1 MEEELKFEDIINVLR
16 SRKKIIIMSIIFVTL
31 LSIIYSFLKSPVYEA
46 KARVRLPGSSQ
57 VTEFFL
63 AGMTNPWN
71 DVPTQLEIIKS
82 INVAKRVINKLGLR
96 FRVLDKKMP
105 PGLTID
111 SVYVKEDMPSG
122 DFILEVYR
130 NYYLVKN
137 LPEGKIYIKGPIK
150 TYHEEKGLGLKV
162 LLDKKQ
168 KVTFPLKVRFEILD
182 YHTLIKSLSSR
193 MKVSQEARSFIA
205 VIRTRA
211 RSPEL
216 AKKLADTYAN
226 AYVEYTLDDVRYSAR
241 VLREF
246 LQQQVNKIE
255 TQLKIQEDSLK
266 LVKEKFGVFAALAL
280 ENSQE
285 STKELLR
292 TLTTLEMEKSQS
304 IAEREEAKKKIE
316 ILKNQIEGKGFLA
329 KYRELAELPG
339 LSNNPQVQEL
349 QNKIITLEIKKAEL
363 MEKYTEK
370 HPEIQAIENQIEA
383 TRKNLQS
390 ILKSLAFS
398 GPSAGDPLFQKL
410 ATDFITNEALALAL
424 EAKVSA
430 LDKVIRAYEKKI
442 SFLPTQELTYAR
454 LKRKIE
460 ATKTVYNMLLQKLEE
475 TRIQEASQISDA
487 RVLDYALLPKSPISP
502 KKKLNIVL
510 GLILGTMLGI
520 FGAFIAEYLDN
531 TVKSAKE
538 VEEITSK
545 PVLSIIPLIQL
556 ENDNNSTSRIEKTF
570 ITHFD
575 PLNPISEAFKKLQ
588 INIRFLDPE
597 RKLRIFSITSSIKGE
612 GKSTVACNIA
622 IAFANAGE
630 KVLLIDGDIRRATLH
645 DIFNVPREPGFSD
658 LLVGHQAKAFET
670 QIKNLY
676 LLPAGTRILPS
687 LDLFNP
693 VNVDKL
699 KERINHH
706 YNVVIVDTPP
716 ILPVAEALSI
726 SSLSDATIL
735 VVRSE
740 YTDKNILQDV
750 AQQLKRSNV
759 NFLGTVLNAFNFE
772 NYGYYARRYYYE
784 YYGRSG
790 VAKRTIFN
798 KIINQIK
805 KLKKMERKP

>member
-1 MEEELKFEDIINVLR
+1 MEEELKFEDILNVLR
-16 SRKKIIIMSIIFVTL
+16 SRKKIIFILIISVTL
-31 LSIIYSFLKSPVYEA
+31 LSAIYSFLKSPVYEA
-46 KARVRLPGSSQ
+46 RARVRLPGSSQ

-96 FRVLDKKMP
+96 FRIIDKKLP
-105 PGLTID
+105 PGLIID
-111 SVYVKEDMPSG
+111 SVHVEEEMPSG
-122 DFILEVYR
+122 EYLLEIYKG
-130 NYYLVKN
+130 YYLVKS
-137 LPEGKIYIKGPIK
+137 LPDERIYVRGPLKI
-150 TYHEEKGLGLKV
+150 YHEEKGLGLKIF
-162 LLDKKQ
+162 LNGEQ
-168 KVTFPLKVRFEILD
+168 KITTPIKLRFEILD
-182 YHTLIKSLSSR
+182 YHTLLKSLSSR

-349 QNKIITLEIKKAEL
+349 QNKIISLEIKKAEL

-370 HPEIQAIENQIEA
+370 HPEIQAIEKQIEA

-410 ATDFITNEALALAL
+410 ATDFISNEALALAL

-502 KKKLNIVL
+502 KKKLNIIL

-545 PVLSIIPLIQL
+545 PVLSVIPLIQL
-556 ENDNNSTSRIEKTF
+556 ENDNNSTSKIEKTF

-658 LLVGHQAKAFET
+658 LLVGHKAEAFET

-693 VNVDKL
+693 ANINKL
-699 KERINHH
+699 KEKLNHH
-706 YNVVIVDTPP
+706 YNVIIVDTPP

-750 AQQLKRSNV
+750 VQQLNRGNV

-772 NYGYYARRYYYE
+772 NHGYYAKKYYYE
-784 YYGRSG
+784 YYGHPG
-790 VAKRTIFN
+790 KAKKTMLN
-798 KIINQIK
+798 KVFNQIFK
-805 KLKKMERKP
+805 KIKNGV